1 MTWERMARLL
11 EASDTLTP
19 TQQIRMIGNALENFE
34 NKGIVLS
41 ILDKDNLTANNLGLA
56 KAKKWLAKIFDVF
69 ESEIDGLL
77 AAHNDLG
84 DAIYYL
90 DVSAEAQ
97 NKDGISLRSAKLIL
111 EFNCGKIDSDVFTNL
126 QDSLLEMSANGRR
139 WFIRYLLRTPRN
151 GINRGTVAK
160 IMAHYYK
167 KKVKEVKKHLNFNH
181 IEVVCSAY
189 ERGIEPPCNLTHG
202 KFVAPMLA
210 KEVPMNK
217 WPTDFVVDY
226 KYDGN
231 RYQIHIQDTN
241 VMIFNRKG
249 KLVTTQFPD
258 IVLLC
263 AKYDVKNAILDGEI
277 YPIRE
282 DGTPAPHKLMATR
295 VHSKNHLE
303 AAERVKVEWVI
314 FDCLMLNNETIMD
327 LPYNERLEKMK
338 DLPNQAHRIT
348 EGDIMAFYHQA
359 INDGFEGII
368 VKDSSMAYEAGKR
381 SVGWAKYKPP
391 QINLDVVIM
400 STKYGE
406 GKRANVFGTFELG
419 VKSDNGYQSVGWCG
433 SGFSDEDL
441 ITLTNTLRRNVEKFE
456 NGQFFVSPVVVL
468 EVKADLVSRDEKGN
482 LGLRFP
488 RCVRIRDDK
497 FVADINTLEDVERLE

>member
-1 MTWERMARLL
+1 
-11 EASDTLTP
+11 
-19 TQQIRMIGNALENFE
+19 
-34 NKGIVLS
+34 
-41 ILDKDNLTANNLGLA
+41 
-56 KAKKWLAKIFDVF
+56 
-69 ESEIDGLL
+69 
-77 AAHNDLG
+77 
-84 DAIYYL
+84 
-90 DVSAEAQ
+90 
-97 NKDGISLRSAKLIL
+97 
-111 EFNCGKIDSDVFTNL
+111 
-126 QDSLLEMSANGRR
+126 
-139 WFIRYLLRTPRN
+139 
-151 GINRGTVAK
+151 
-160 IMAHYYK
+160 
-167 KKVKEVKKHLNFNH
+167 
-181 IEVVCSAY
+181 
-189 ERGIEPPCNLTHG
+189 
-202 KFVAPMLA
+202 
-210 KEVPMNK
+210 
-217 WPTDFVVDY
+217 
-226 KYDGN
+226 
-231 RYQIHIQDTN
+231 
-241 VMIFNRKG
+241 
-249 KLVTTQFPD
+249 
-258 IVLLC
+258 
-263 AKYDVKNAILDGEI
+263 
-277 YPIRE
+277 
-282 DGTPAPHKLMATR
+282 MATR

-303 AAERVKVEWVI
+303 AAEKVKVEWVI

-468 EVKADLVSRDEKGN
+468 EVKADLVSRDEK
-482 LGLRFP
+482 
-488 RCVRIRDDK
+488 
-497 FVADINTLEDVERLE
+497 